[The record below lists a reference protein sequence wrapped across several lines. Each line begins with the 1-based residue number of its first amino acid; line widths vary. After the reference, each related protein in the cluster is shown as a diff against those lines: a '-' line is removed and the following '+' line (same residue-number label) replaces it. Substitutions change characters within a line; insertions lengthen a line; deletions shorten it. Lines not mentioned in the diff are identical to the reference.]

1 MKWRSYPAVLLVRK
15 ALSSDISLPPL
26 PKSRADGT
34 CVSNRSVLFVRH
46 RSSLTRMQ
54 CPILRR
60 SWILTFALLLCTAG
74 SLSAQPTASA
84 RQLTQQIDRVIEQ
97 EPFENALWGIHV
109 TDLAGREVIYSHNGE
124 KSFIPASNVK
134 LYVTAAVLDQLGP
147 GYTYETPLHA
157 AGPIRGGVLEGPL
170 VVRGSGDPTI
180 SGRFHEGDRTAVFEQ
195 WASALRRAG
204 IESVAGDVI
213 GDDDVFDDV
222 PLGEG
227 WSWDDIPY
235 WYAAEISG
243 LSFND
248 NAVDLVVRAR
258 QPGMPA
264 QINWQPRNT
273 DYITVNN
280 RSRTLTASAD
290 YEEEYRR
297 PLEVNRF
304 TVASELPAGQ
314 SDRESLT
321 VTNPTLYFTHV
332 LRETLLRS
340 GIAIAGDPVDVDALS
355 IKPDY
360 TAPGLRTVATYTS
373 PPLSDIVQVANTRS
387 QNLFAEQLLKTLA
400 AERPIDADD
409 PLYDD
414 DMESGSAEMG
424 IASAMATFAAA
435 GLDTSRISLADGSGL
450 SRKNLVTP
458 KMTVRLLRYMQNS
471 VDEGT
476 SSAFY
481 TSLPLGGVSG
491 TLRYRFDR
499 GRARNNVRAK
509 TGSLS
514 HVSALSGYV
523 QTPTGRMLTFSIF
536 CNSYTV
542 SSSAARAAIDQIVNI
557 LASYQP

>member
-1 MKWRSYPAVLLVRK
+1 MPCPA
-15 ALSSDISLPPL
+15 
-26 PKSRADGT
+26 
-34 CVSNRSVLFVRH
+34 
-46 RSSLTRMQ
+46 
-54 CPILRR
+54 LRR
-60 SWILTFALLLCTAG
+60 SWIVALSFLLWAAG
-74 SLSAQPTASA
+74 SSHAQSATSAPQLSQ
-84 RQLTQQIDRVIEQ
+84 RIDRVIQQ

-109 TDLAGREVIYSHNGE
+109 TDLTGREIVYAHNAE

-134 LYVTAAVLDQLGP
+134 LFVTAAVLDQLGP
-147 GYTYETPLHA
+147 AYTYETSLHA
-157 AGPIRGGVLEGPL
+157 AGPVRGGVLEGPL

-195 WASALRRAG
+195 WASALRRTG
-204 IESVAGDVI
+204 IESIAGDVI

-222 PLGEG
+222 PMGEG

-258 QPGMPA
+258 KPGMPA
-264 QINWQPRNT
+264 QINWQPRST
-273 DYITVNN
+273 DYVTVSNK
-280 RSRTLTASAD
+280 SRTLTAAAEYD
-290 YEEEYRR
+290 EEYRR
-297 PLEVNRF
+297 SLGANQF

-314 SDRESLT
+314 SDQESLG

-340 GIAIAGDPVDVDALS
+340 GVAVAGDPVDVDALS

-360 TAPGLRTVATYTS
+360 TAPGMRTVATYTS
-373 PPLSDIVQVANTRS
+373 PPLTDIVQVTNTRS

-400 AERPIDADD
+400 AERPIDEDD

-414 DMESGSAEMG
+414 DMEAGSAEMG
-424 IASAMATFAAA
+424 IASAMATFAEA
-435 GLDTSRISLADGSGL
+435 GVDTSRISLADGSGL

-458 KMTVRLLRYMQNS
+458 EMTVALLRYMQTD
-471 VDEGT
+471 VAEDA

-481 TSLPLGGVSG
+481 TSLPVGGVSG

-499 GRARNNVRAK
+499 GPARNNVRAK

-523 QTPTGRMLTFSIF
+523 QTPGGRMLAFAIF
-536 CNSYTV
+536 CNNYTV
-542 SSSAARAAIDQIVNI
+542 SSSTARGAIDEIVNI